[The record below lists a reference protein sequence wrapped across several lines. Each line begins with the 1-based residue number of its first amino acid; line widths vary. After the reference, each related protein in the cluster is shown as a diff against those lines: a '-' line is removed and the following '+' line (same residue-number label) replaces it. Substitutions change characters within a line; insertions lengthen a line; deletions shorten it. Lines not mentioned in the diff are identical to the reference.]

1 MSTTRL
7 NTHTHTNALMHTR
20 NISLHCDS
28 DKWYLFNYIF
38 KGLWCI
44 VCKSLHCGWMC
55 VCVCVCVWAVYGTDI
70 GELSNIRNV
79 PQIKI
84 SILLYS
90 IMTWL
95 VPLLSYTVRS
105 STHSIH
111 DTYMMHSIHDTW
123 YHLQLGSHLRWYF
136 YTITLL
142 IFLSVFQS
150 SLSTFSNPRKEYRH
164 LLNVYIMLYVC
175 VLKCKGVCV
184 CVCVSGS

>member
-1 MSTTRL
+1 MHSC
-7 NTHTHTNALMHTR
+7 THV
-20 NISLHCDS
+20 I
-28 DKWYLFNYIF
+28 YLFTVTVTNGICSITF
-38 KGLWCI
+38 SKVCDVLFVNHCI
-44 VCKSLHCGWMC
+44 VFECVC

-111 DTYMMHSIHDTW
+111 ATYMMNSIHDTW
-123 YHLQLGSHLRWYF
+123 YHLQLWSHLRAYF
-136 YTITLL
+136 YTLTLL